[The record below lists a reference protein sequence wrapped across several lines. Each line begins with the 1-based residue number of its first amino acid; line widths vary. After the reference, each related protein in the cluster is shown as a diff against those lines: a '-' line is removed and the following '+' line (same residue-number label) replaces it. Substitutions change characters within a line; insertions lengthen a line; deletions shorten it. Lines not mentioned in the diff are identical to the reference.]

1 MGRNAR
7 IYEFPQF
14 SSSTQIQFQIHFR
27 PDRQDENFDGFDF
40 GAFSQLCIG
49 SESIFIQGIGG

>member
-40 GAFSQLCIG
+40 GPFSQLCIG
-49 SESIFIQGIGG
+49 SKSIFF